1 MEFLTDALTRLGGY
15 FYFILIGAIEV
26 IVAIVLIGILPA
38 RKKKEKK
45 QTAASGVVGVLAEG
59 LHSLHIAH
67 FLQIF
72 IVPCFDLLLFVRSS
86 ETVEEVEHRKMS
98 ADC

>member
-38 RKKKEKK
+38 RKKKEKNK
-45 QTAASGVVGVLAEG
+45 PQLPEPFEVRVIQNLIDKLSVTDHAGSKMYWK
-59 LHSLHIAH
+59 LHYKCVIN
-67 FLQIF
+67 
-72 IVPCFDLLLFVRSS
+72 
-86 ETVEEVEHRKMS
+86 
-98 ADC
+98 

>member
-45 QTAASGVVGVLAEG
+45 QTANFRS
-59 LHSLHIAH
+59 
-67 FLQIF
+67 FQINK
-72 IVPCFDLLLFVRSS
+72 INV
-86 ETVEEVEHRKMS
+86 T
-98 ADC
+98 